1 MSAVDIVAIRQ
12 HDGSIKSTS
21 FYVFFPSRKE
31 SELVYVSVNDVPI
44 PGLTMMAHQTGHLF
58 FSPEPSRKAGR
69 TSKDEMKAGQ
79 MDIVH
84 IDINSVDASEIAQQE
99 GENTEQLKEKIK
111 EEEKEIR
118 DEILEEK
125 LVLGP
130 IADIP
135 MALMGASA
143 RPSKSEPSSPAN
155 RRPVQRNGSFE
166 FINGMIKSLWPS
178 NKPAPNNNNGTVS
191 TTPADAVLPVPE
203 SAKKEDTVMLNKV
216 PTPAQLEMM
225 RLKDGV
231 NKVQF
236 RTSQT
241 NQVATVKLFLWDCTT
256 KIIISDIDGTITKTD
271 KRGLFYYRL
280 GYDWTHDKVVDLY
293 KQVHTHGYNF
303 IYLTARSFKVQ
314 AATRSY
320 LDKIAVP
327 EGPILCA
334 PHDLFACVTTEF
346 WKTTAQGKLSHLEPL
361 KSIFPADCEPLTAGF
376 GNKVHDHVC
385 YKAIGIPA
393 ERIYIINKSSEIT
406 VNGLKTNY
414 DTLLQIASVLFPI
427 VNRDSET
434 HSKKD
439 RVELENP
446 VLVQ

>member
-1 MSAVDIVAIRQ
+1 MSAVDIVAIKQ

-21 FYVFFPSRKE
+21 FHVYFPSRKE
-31 SELVYVSVNDVPI
+31 SELVYITVNDVPI
-44 PGLTMMAHQTGHLF
+44 PGLTMLAHQTGHLF
-58 FSPEPSRKAGR
+58 FSPEPTRKAGR
-69 TSKDEMKAGQ
+69 NSKDEMKAGQ
-79 MDIVH
+79 MSIVH
-84 IDINSVDASEIAQQE
+84 IDIDSVDASEIAKQE

-118 DEILEEK
+118 CELLEEN
-125 LVLGP
+125 LVFGP
-130 IADIP
+130 VSDIP
-135 MALMGASA
+135 MTLMNAVA
-143 RPSKSEPSSPAN
+143 RPSKSEPTSPAAP
-155 RRPVQRNGSFE
+155 RQVQRNGSLE
-166 FINGMIKSLWPS
+166 FINGMIKSIWPS
-178 NKPAPNNNNGTVS
+178 NKPASNS
-191 TTPADAVLPVPE
+191 TTPEAPVQP
-203 SAKKEDTVMLNKV
+203 AKKEETVELNKV

-225 RLKDGV
+225 GLKEGV
-231 NKVQF
+231 NKVEF
-236 RTSQT
+236 KTSQS
-241 NQVATVKLFLWDCTT
+241 NQVATVKLFLWDCTS
-256 KIIISDIDGTITKTD
+256 KIVVSDIDGTITKTD

-293 KQVHTHGYNF
+293 KQVSSHGYKF

-334 PHDLFACVTTEF
+334 PHDLFGCVSTEF
-346 WKTTAQGKLSHLEPL
+346 WKTTAQGKLNHLEPL
-361 KSIFPADCEPLTAGF
+361 KTIFPSDCDPLIAGF

-385 YKAIGIPA
+385 YTAIGIRA
-393 ERIYIINKSSEIT
+393 ERIYIVNKSSEIT

-427 VNRDSET
+427 VNRESN
-434 HSKKD
+434 SNVKKD
-439 RVELENP
+439 RVELDNL